1 MVMGPGTLTFSWRT
15 SCEADPDSLYEWDHV
30 EFSVDGVA
38 LLRRD
43 GINDWQRE
51 SVEITGDGVHTV
63 AWTYLKDD
71 VEI

>member
-1 MVMGPGTLTFSWRT
+1 M
-15 SCEADPDSLYEWDHV
+15 

-71 VEI
+71 VESVGEDAAYVAG